1 MHVRDSIANAGHLT
15 HCIDP
20 SLEVTR
26 GMWLVRAYDADRIR
40 GLCRRCC
47 HPSPRQD
54 GTPQDQNPSDC
65 RRSPPGRALRV
76 SHARSFGRIAL
87 IASFIH
93 RLGDGGVS
101 VHRLGTTRQPAL
113 RNIDPVGELNQ
124 STTGRVVVRFR
135 RAASVWVCSPTVGP
149 TGRIDVPQCTDA
161 GPASG
166 SAGQPARRASRLSAP
181 TTARSDAVTI
191 DSFMPT
197 PHRTCVSSPVPSSVS
212 T

>member
-65 RRSPPGRALRV
+65 RRSPGRALCV
-76 SHARSFGRIAL
+76 SHARSFGRTAR
-87 IASFIH
+87 IASVIH
-93 RLGDGGVS
+93 RLSDGGVS
-101 VHRLGTTRQPAL
+101 VHRFGTTRQPAL

-149 TGRIDVPQCTDA
+149 TGRIDVPQCSD
-161 GPASG
+161 SG
-166 SAGQPARRASRLSAP
+166 SPRYGDQPARRASRLSAP
-181 TTARSDAVTI
+181 TTARSEAVTI